1 MQVKRFVADDMRT
14 AMRLVKTEIGADAVI
29 LSNRVVDGKIEILA
43 ARDYD
48 ESLINKAL
56 DKTLIESKP
65 HGAAAYYERAAA
77 EREIQQ
83 NKKTAADV
91 PGMANH
97 VNEQQPDQK
106 EMPQEVPST
115 DAPSQEAF
123 SRDELSQD
131 ELSRDKL
138 SQDKLSQSEFSQR
151 KLFQRKL
158 FQSRASQNR
167 GSTVSEAE
175 ALDTPASESVDTTE
189 NTTHQAAGLYPPSV
203 QIQAPFTDS
212 MVEMRDELK
221 SLRAMIENQNVL
233 GEWNEMVN
241 RHPLRVSLYKRLTE
255 MGLSQD
261 VCKYLAKGL
270 DNSADIEQAMQA
282 ALKQLVYQ
290 VPVAKDDIL
299 NQGGVFAM
307 VGPTGVGKTTTIAK
321 LAARFAMQHGQRHV
335 ALISTDTYRIGA
347 HEQLVT
353 YGRLLG
359 VSVHAANDAQELQRL
374 IYKLHDKKLILID
387 TAGMSQR
394 DIDISQQLAHLNH
407 PSSMIKP
414 YLVLSANAQISTLN
428 EVISA
433 FKKASPAGCILT
445 KLDEAAS
452 LGGVLSAIIQHRLPV
467 AYVSNGQK
475 VPEDIQP
482 ARAREL
488 VDDTLAHAKRY
499 KQNIDDEFMAV
510 AFTTGMSHAPL

>member
-14 AMRLVKTEIGADAVI
+14 AMRLVKEEIGSDAVI
-29 LSNRVVDGKIEILA
+29 LSNRVVNGKVEILA

-56 DKTLIESKP
+56 DKTLVESKP
-65 HGAAAYYERAAA
+65 DSAAAYYERAAA
-77 EREIQQ
+77 ERALQ
-83 NKKTAADV
+83 NSMSESGDNEDALKNEAGDITEMQAADDISSV
-91 PGMANH
+91 STPVSAVKEIDSATDHIN
-97 VNEQQPDQK
+97 VNNIE
-106 EMPQEVPST
+106 
-115 DAPSQEAF
+115 
-123 SRDELSQD
+123 
-131 ELSRDKL
+131 
-138 SQDKLSQSEFSQR
+138 
-151 KLFQRKL
+151 
-158 FQSRASQNR
+158 
-167 GSTVSEAE
+167 
-175 ALDTPASESVDTTE
+175 
-189 NTTHQAAGLYPPSV
+189 HQAAGLYQPPV
-203 QIQAPFTDS
+203 QMQAPFTDS

-221 SLRAMIENQNVL
+221 SLRAMIENQHVL
-233 GEWNEMVN
+233 GEWKEMATK
-241 RHPLRVSLYKRLTE
+241 HPLRVSLYKRLTE

-270 DNSADIEQAMQA
+270 DNSADVEQAMQA
-282 ALKQLVYQ
+282 ALKQLVHQ
-290 VPVAKDDIL
+290 IPLAGDDIL

-347 HEQLVT
+347 HEQLMT

-359 VSVHAANDAQELQRL
+359 VPVHSANDTQELQQL
-374 IYKLHDKKLILID
+374 LHKLHDKKLVLID

-394 DIDISQQLAHLNH
+394 DIDISQQLAHLSH

-414 YLVLSANAQISTLN
+414 YLVLSANAQTSTLD
-428 EVISA
+428 EVITA

-452 LGGVLSAIIQHRLPV
+452 LGGVLSAVIKHQLPI
-467 AYVSNGQK
+467 AYISNGQK
-475 VPEDIQP
+475 VPEDIKP

-488 VDDTLAHAKRY
+488 VDQTLAYSKQY
-499 KQNIDDEFMAV
+499 KQSTDDEFMAV
-510 AFTTGMSHAPL
+510 AFTSGIGHAPL

>member
-14 AMRLVKTEIGADAVI
+14 AMRLVKAEIGSDAVI

-56 DKTLIESKP
+56 DQTLIESKP
-65 HGAAAYYERAAA
+65 NSAAAYYERAAA

-83 NKKTAADV
+83 SELNAVETPDTI
-91 PGMANH
+91 NH
-97 VNEQQPDQK
+97 ISEMDEQQAPAQQVTAV
-106 EMPQEVPST
+106 EET
-115 DAPSQEAF
+115 DTIETVA
-123 SRDELSQD
+123 EL
-131 ELSRDKL
+131 
-138 SQDKLSQSEFSQR
+138 
-151 KLFQRKL
+151 
-158 FQSRASQNR
+158 
-167 GSTVSEAE
+167 
-175 ALDTPASESVDTTE
+175 TE
-189 NTTHQAAGLYPPSV
+189 NTAHQAAGLYQPPIQV
-203 QIQAPFTDS
+203 QPPFTDS

-221 SLRAMIENQNVL
+221 SLRAMIENQHVL
-233 GEWNEMVN
+233 GEWKEMAT

-270 DNSADIEQAMQA
+270 DNSGDVEQAMQA
-282 ALKQLVYQ
+282 ALKQLVHQ
-290 VPVAKDDIL
+290 LPIASDDIL

-359 VSVHAANDAQELQRL
+359 VPVHSANDAQELQQL
-374 IYKLHDKKLILID
+374 LHKLHDKKLILID

-394 DIDISQQLAHLNH
+394 DIDISQQLAHLSH

-414 YLVLSANAQISTLN
+414 YLVLSANAQISTLD

-452 LGGVLSAIIQHRLPV
+452 LGGVLSAIIKHQLPI

-475 VPEDIQP
+475 VPEDIEP

-488 VDDTLAHAKRY
+488 VDDTLAHSKRY
-499 KQNIDDEFMAV
+499 KQSIDDEFMAV
-510 AFTTGMSHAPL
+510 AFTNAIGHAPL

>member
-14 AMRLVKTEIGADAVI
+14 AMRLVKAEIGSDAVI

-56 DKTLIESKP
+56 DQTLIESKP
-65 HGAAAYYERAAA
+65 NSAAAYYERAAA

-83 NKKTAADV
+83 SELNSVDAPDTI
-91 PGMANH
+91 NH
-97 VNEQQPDQK
+97 ISELAEQQAPAQQVAPV
-106 EMPQEVPST
+106 EEV
-115 DAPSQEAF
+115 
-123 SRDELSQD
+123 
-131 ELSRDKL
+131 
-138 SQDKLSQSEFSQR
+138 
-151 KLFQRKL
+151 
-158 FQSRASQNR
+158 
-167 GSTVSEAE
+167 V
-175 ALDTPASESVDTTE
+175 TTE
-189 NTTHQAAGLYPPSV
+189 AVAELTEDTAHQAAGLYQPPV
-203 QIQAPFTDS
+203 QMQPPFTDS

-221 SLRAMIENQNVL
+221 SLRAMIENQHVL
-233 GEWNEMVN
+233 GEWKEMAT

-270 DNSADIEQAMQA
+270 DDSIDVEQAMQA
-282 ALKQLVYQ
+282 ALKQLVHQ
-290 VPVAKDDIL
+290 IPIAGDDIL

-359 VSVHAANDAQELQRL
+359 VPVHSANDAQELQQL
-374 IYKLHDKKLILID
+374 LHKLHDKKLILID

-394 DIDISQQLAHLNH
+394 DIDISQQLAHLSH

-414 YLVLSANAQISTLN
+414 YLVLSANAQISTLD

-452 LGGVLSAIIQHRLPV
+452 LGGVLSAIIKHRLPV

-475 VPEDIQP
+475 VPEDIEP

-488 VDDTLAHAKRY
+488 VDDTLAHSKRY
-499 KQNIDDEFMAV
+499 KQSIDDEFMAV
-510 AFTTGMSHAPL
+510 AFTNAIGHAPL